1 MKISY
6 VLLCAC
12 MAAGL
17 HSNAQKKSRAVKPV
31 TVFNDDWE
39 VPYAKK
45 SKPPAAAVK
54 PASKQRK
61 KKA

>member
-1 MKISY
+1 
-6 VLLCAC
+6 

-17 HSNAQKKSRAVKPV
+17 HSNAQKKPRAVKPV

-45 SKPPAAAVK
+45 KSKPPAAAVK
-54 PASKQRK
+54 PASKPRK